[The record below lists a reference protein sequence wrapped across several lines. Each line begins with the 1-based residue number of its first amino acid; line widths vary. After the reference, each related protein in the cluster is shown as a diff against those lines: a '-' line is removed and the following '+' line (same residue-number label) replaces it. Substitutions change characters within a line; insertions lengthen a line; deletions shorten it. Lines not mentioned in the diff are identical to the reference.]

1 MPHKFDAAK
10 AHVLDRPERMQFL
23 DPETI
28 FDMIGLEKEMVF
40 ADLGCGTGFFS
51 MPASSRVKEVVALDV
66 QEDMLEILRNK
77 IKKEGIKN
85 IRTIL
90 SEESSIPLPA
100 GSVDVLFMAN
110 VFHELENKSSIL
122 REGKRVLAA
131 GGKLVIIDW
140 KKIEM
145 DFGPPL
151 EERLDEQEVISVCG
165 KSGFEVLMKKEAGPY
180 NYVLVF
186 TTYQKFK

>member
-1 MPHKFDAAK
+1 MPHKFDAGK
-10 AHVLDRPERMQFL
+10 AHVLDSPERMQFL

-28 FDMIGLEKEMVF
+28 FDLIGLEKEMVF

-51 MPASSRVKEVVALDV
+51 IPASSKVKEVVALDV
-66 QEDMLEILRNK
+66 QDEMLDILRNK

-90 SEESSIPLPA
+90 SEESSIPLPDN
-100 GSVDVLFMAN
+100 SVDVLFMAN
-110 VFHELENKSSIL
+110 VFHELEDKSSIL

-151 EERLDEQEVISVCG
+151 EERLAEEEVIFVCG
-165 KSGFEVLMKKEAGPY
+165 KSGFEVLMKKETEPY